1 MTLGEMCLRHGVVV
15 LADEI
20 HCDFTTK
27 GQTYTPFASLPN
39 RDVVNNS
46 LTFKAASKSF
56 SISSMKS
63 AWFFSTNPDY
73 LARVRANNKTDLTT
87 LGMVANRAALNEGED
102 WLDQDQLLT
111 YIDGNHD
118 FAESYIRDKM
128 PLVKYTKAQ
137 GTYLAWIDVSE
148 VVERIGAKETA
159 AEESGRSGELVSP
172 ERIVQLWFAENA
184 RVALNPGHSYG
195 TGGEGHMRMNI
206 ASPRRLLERAFDNM
220 ASALE
225 RV

>member
-1 MTLGEMCLRHGVVV
+1 MMTLGEMCLRHGVVV

-73 LARVRANNKTDLTT
+73 LAKVRANNKTDLTT
-87 LGMVANRAALNEGED
+87 LGMVANRAALREGED
-102 WLDQDQLLT
+102 WLDQLLT

-118 FAESYIRDKM
+118 FVEAYVRDRM
-128 PLVKYTKAQ
+128 PLVRYTKAQ
-137 GTYLAWIDVSE
+137 GTFLAWLDVSQ
-148 VVERIGAKETA
+148 VLDKIGASRAA
-159 AEESGRSGELVSP
+159 AEASTSRRRVTP
-172 ERIVQLWFAENA
+172 EAILERWFVENA
-184 RVALNPGHSYG
+184 KVHMNPGSSYRG
-195 TGGEGHMRMNI
+195 AGHMRMNLGTTRKLI
-206 ASPRRLLERAFDNM
+206 ELALDNM
-220 ASALE
+220 ASAFE
-225 RV
+225 KA